1 MLTYSLLEQILIKLG
16 YAVDFNLRYHAKLT
30 AFIAVDGYD
39 SEIELEFREG
49 CISELGDRKEL
60 LQLEWLMAD
69 GASCL
74 VLDSHSLDDVDEV
87 PNVFATE
94 KLILR
99 KVFDQILQEIAQ
111 IPDGALLSNPDQ

>member
-30 AFIAVDGYD
+30 AFIPVDGYD
-39 SEIELEFREG
+39 SAIEIEFREG
-49 CISELGDRKEL
+49 YTSELGDREEL
-60 LQLEWLMAD
+60 FQLEWLMAD
-69 GASCL
+69 GESCL
-74 VLDSHSLDDVDEV
+74 VLDRDSLDDIDEV
-87 PNVFATE
+87 PHIFPTE

-111 IPDGALLSNPDQ
+111 VFEGSLRSNQNQ